1 MAVEELNIKL
11 FWELTVEEAGE
22 WIPIVPTSAI
32 TGLTKTVSRS

>member
-11 FWELTVEEAGE
+11 FWELTAEDAGE

-32 TGLTKTVSRS
+32 TGLTKKVSRS